1 MDLTLLVAII
11 SVFLIALVF
20 SMFGQGGGSLY
31 TPMLFLLGYATL
43 VSISTSLV
51 LNLVTALSATLIYYR
66 NKLVDLKLSSAF
78 VPGIC
83 IGSLIGGA
91 SAEYVD
97 SKLLMWI
104 FVVFLIGA
112 GGRMVYTY
120 WERNREDVSCPLKLT
135 HRILA
140 IIVVFSFAVGIL
152 SGLLGVGGGIVI
164 VPFLIFLCKHPT
176 KGAAGTAAFVVIFSS
191 IFGVIGHS
199 AVGHLDTGLIL
210 ATVVAVFVGAQI
222 GARFM
227 VKAKSEMI
235 KVWFGLI
242 MWLFAVQLV
251 LKLLGYV

>member
-1 MDLTLLVAII
+1 MDFTLLAAII
-11 SVFLIALVF
+11 SVFLISLIF

-31 TPMLFLLGYATL
+31 TPAFFLLGYATL
-43 VSISTSLV
+43 ISISTSLV

-66 NKLVDLKLSSAF
+66 NKMVDLKLSLAF
-78 VPGIC
+78 IPGIC
-83 IGSLIGGA
+83 IGALIGGA
-91 SAEYVD
+91 STKYVD
-97 SKLLMWI
+97 SNLLMWG
-104 FVVFLIGA
+104 FAVFLIGA

-120 WERNREDVSCPLKLT
+120 WEKKKENESCLLKLT
-135 HRILA
+135 NRLFALIT
-140 IIVVFSFAVGIL
+140 VFSFAVGVM

-210 ATVVAVFVGAQI
+210 ATVVAVFIGAQI
-222 GARFM
+222 GARSM
-227 VKAKSEMI
+227 VKVKSEMI
-235 KVWFGLI
+235 KVGFGFI

>member
-1 MDLTLLVAII
+1 MDPTLLAAVI
-11 SVFLIALVF
+11 SVFLISLVF

-31 TPMLFLLGYATL
+31 TPLLFLLGYAAL
-43 VSISTSLV
+43 VSISTSMV

-66 NKLVDLKLSSAF
+66 NKMVDLRLSSAF

-83 IGSLIGGA
+83 AGSLIGGA
-91 SAEYVD
+91 ATEYVD
-97 SKLLMWI
+97 SKLLMWM
-104 FVVFLIGA
+104 FVIFLIGA

-120 WERNREDVSCPLKLT
+120 WERNKESESCPLKLT
-135 HRILA
+135 TRMLA

-164 VPFLIFLCKHPT
+164 VPFLIFLCKRPT

-191 IFGVIGHS
+191 VFGVIGHS
-199 AVGHLDTGLIL
+199 AVGNLDMGLIL
-210 ATVVAVFVGAQI
+210 ATVVVVFVGAQI
-222 GARFM
+222 GARLM

-235 KVWFGLI
+235 KVGFGLI

-251 LKLLGYV
+251 LKLLGFM

>member
-1 MDLTLLVAII
+1 MDLTLLAAII
-11 SVFLIALVF
+11 SVFVIALVF

-31 TPMLFLLGYATL
+31 TPVFFLLGYATL
-43 VSISTSLV
+43 ISISTSLV

-66 NKLVDLKLSSAF
+66 NKMVDLKLALAF
-78 VPGIC
+78 IPGIC
-83 IGSLIGGA
+83 IGALIGGA
-91 SAEYVD
+91 STKYVD
-97 SKLLMWI
+97 SNLLMWA
-104 FVVFLIGA
+104 FAVFLIGA

-120 WERNREDVSCPLKLT
+120 WERSKETEACPIKLT
-135 HRILA
+135 TRLFALITA
-140 IIVVFSFAVGIL
+140 FSFAVGIM

-210 ATVVAVFVGAQI
+210 ATIVAVFVGAQI
-222 GARFM
+222 GAHYM

-235 KVWFGLI
+235 KVGFGLI

>member
-1 MDLTLLVAII
+1 MDLTLLAAII
-11 SVFLIALVF
+11 SVFLISLIF

-31 TPMLFLLGYATL
+31 TPLLFLLGYATL

-66 NKLVDLKLSSAF
+66 NKMVDLKLSSAF

-83 IGSLIGGA
+83 VGSLIGGA

-97 SKLLMWI
+97 SNLLMWA
-104 FVVFLIGA
+104 FVIFLIGA

-120 WERNREDVSCPLKLT
+120 WETNREAESCPLKLT
-135 HRILA
+135 HRMLTV
-140 IIVVFSFAVGIL
+140 IVVFSFAVGIL

-164 VPFLIFLCKHPT
+164 VPFLIFLCNHPT

-210 ATVVAVFVGAQI
+210 ATLVAVFVGAQI
-222 GARFM
+222 GARSM

-235 KVWFGLI
+235 KVGFGLI

-251 LKLLGYV
+251 LKLLGYL